1 MYVFKYIL
9 YIFYGL
15 IIILYI
21 KLYKDIFV
29 INLSNAEK
37 NDLIEVYDVLLLEY
51 NQQKFF
57 KRMISSFYR
66 IFFRS

>member
-9 YIFYGL
+9 YIFYCL